1 MPRENALKMSSRFI
15 RGVIVA
21 GAVLMTTGTGTGPTL
36 AGAPAHPSAAAVGS
50 AAHLSPEDD
59 LGWQ

>member
-1 MPRENALKMSSRFI
+1 MSSRFI